1 MSEDVQVV
9 KKDNIEI
16 RVIRSTCISAG
27 PCTVYAPNTFDIDD
41 EGIAVIKDGKWDEF
55 EKIFEAA
62 KSCPVMAIE
71 VYRDGKKVYP
81 EV

>member
-1 MSEDVQVV
+1 MSDNIQTIT
-9 KKDNIEI
+9 KDNVEI
-16 RVIRSTCISAG
+16 RVHRDLCISAG

-41 EGIAVIKDGKWDEF
+41 EGIAAIKDGDWDAF

-71 VYRDGKKVYP
+71 VYKDGKKIYP
-81 EV
+81 EN

>member
-1 MSEDVQVV
+1 MSDNIQIMN
-9 KKDNIEI
+9 KDGIEI
-16 RVIRSTCISAG
+16 RILRDTCISAG

-41 EGIAVIKDGKWDEF
+41 EGIAIIKSGDWDSF

-71 VYRDGKKVYP
+71 VYQDGKKVYP
-81 EV
+81 ES

>member
-1 MSEDVQVV
+1 MSENIQTI

-16 RVIRSTCISAG
+16 RVLRETCISAG

-41 EGIAVIKDGKWDEF
+41 EGIAIIKAGNWDEF
-55 EKIFEAA
+55 EKIVDAA

-71 VYRDGKKVYP
+71 VYKDGKKVYP
-81 EV
+81 EN

>member
-1 MSEDVQVV
+1 MSENIQTI

-16 RVIRSTCISAG
+16 RVLRETCISAG

-41 EGIAVIKDGKWDEF
+41 EGIAIIKAGNWYEF
-55 EKIFEAA
+55 EKIVDAA

-71 VYRDGKKVYP
+71 VYKDGKKVYP
-81 EV
+81 EN